1 MGPMGDV
8 LSQALQGRVGAVL
21 PLNRSVGGVMKYRP
35 EIDGL
40 RAVAV
45 LSVVL
50 FHLGDKVVSGGYVG
64 VDVFFVIS
72 GYLITSLICSER
84 QRGEFSLL
92 SFYVRRIKRI
102 APALLAMVLASI
114 ALGYLVLPPGD
125 YEFLAP
131 ADLQWPA
138 HRIFSFSRILVIS
151 ILWPIP
157 CRCYTLGRLASRNS
171 FI

>member
-1 MGPMGDV
+1 MGDV

-21 PLNRSVGGVMKYRP
+21 PLNRAVGGVMKYRP

-114 ALGYLVLPPGD
+114 AVGYLVLPPGD
-125 YEFLAP
+125 YEFLARSGRF
-131 ADLQWPA
+131 AMAGASNFFFFENTGYFD
-138 HRIFSFSRILVIS
+138 
-151 ILWPIP
+151 LWPIP